1 MSLTRDTDNINIF
14 KDAAVYMAVSTSA
27 PTNPTTVSTAF
38 GATWTHLG
46 SLNGDA
52 GITNERTWDETN
64 HFAWGQGKYRKG
76 RKNYSEM
83 RTITALEWNEGTAAI
98 VDGSDSTSTDVYVN
112 RGLLRYLAFEYTS
125 DFDTTE
131 RVFTTMPADLWVPN
145 RDRNESDP
153 SSLVITAEIFA
164 NGSNKL
170 YTRQFEGIAQTVT
183 IGGTPSGGTFTLS
196 YRGATT
202 ATIAYNA
209 ANTAVDSA
217 LEALSTIGT
226 GNVTVT
232 GSAGG
237 PYTVTG
243 LEFLLTGSGTGLTP
257 SGTVTVARA

>member
-14 KDAAVYMAVSTSA
+14 KDAAVYMAASTSA
-27 PTNPTTVSTAF
+27 PTNPATVSTAF
-38 GATWTHLG
+38 GATWIHLG

-76 RKNYSEM
+76 RKNYNEV
-83 RTITALEWNEGTAAI
+83 RTLTALEWNEGTAAI
-98 VDGSDSTSTDVYVN
+98 VDGTTSTSTDIYVN
-112 RGLLRYLAFEYTS
+112 RGIRRYLAFEYTS

-131 RVFTTMPADLWVPN
+131 RVYTTMPADLWVPN

-153 SSLVITAEIFA
+153 SALVITVEIFA

-170 YTRQFEGIAQTVT
+170 YTRQVAGITQTVT

-196 YRGATT
+196 YRGQTT
-202 ATIAYNA
+202 AGITYNA

-217 LEALSTIGT
+217 LELLSTIGV
-226 GNVTVT
+226 GGCAVT

-243 LEFLLTGSGTGLTP
+243 LEFLLTGSGTSLTP
-257 SGTVTVARA
+257 SGTVTIARA